1 MDPAKADCKAWV
13 LVFFVCLGATMSGLL
28 LILFSVGDGEP
39 PEMEP
44 SRYRDLNL
52 THRYMSEE
60 EWLSWFQE
68 QRKKI
73 VLLTAGPPFI
83 VIAIIFLRPVM
94 FFMQRMEDRRGF
106 VNVPPINYKSSVK
119 KYAPIFSTIVLLS
132 VGLALTV
139 VGNVVSSEFWLLR
152 GCEICEEKNFQFQRQ
167 LKICRIVGPLV
178 ISFGVLLPIVCIL
191 YRHVKKKIGDDED
204 ISDVI
209 GQMLSKCL
217 SCVPRTTTDRTE
229 SVRNPPEPHSVEP
242 GDVPANPVTGSYPRN
257 SAQQPEGQCVHPIS
271 TAQPS
276 LTQCQN
282 ASPQIRQCY
291 QPYRE
296 ELPPP
301 SYESV
306 VNQNLALPNAPPL
319 ETSGISQGF

>member
-1 MDPAKADCKAWV
+1 
-13 LVFFVCLGATMSGLL
+13 
-28 LILFSVGDGEP
+28 
-39 PEMEP
+39 MEP
-44 SRYRDLNL
+44 VINRHLYR
-52 THRYMSEE
+52 SEE
-60 EWLSWFQE
+60 DWLSWFQE
-68 QRKKI
+68 QRKQLALI
-73 VLLTAGPPFI
+73 TAGPPII
-83 VIAIIFLRPVM
+83 VVAIFFLWLT
-94 FFMQRMEDRRGF
+94 FFFEQRRLNRQAGIND
-106 VNVPPINYKSSVK
+106 PPITCKFLVR
-119 KYAPIFSTIVLLS
+119 KYGLIFPTIVLLAI
-132 VGLALTV
+132 GLALTV
-139 VGNVVSSEFWLLR
+139 VGNVVPAFWVLR

-204 ISDVI
+204 IRDLI

-217 SCVPRTTTDRTE
+217 FCVPRTTTYHTE
-229 SVRNPPEPHSVEP
+229 SVQNPPELRSIEL

-257 SAQQPEGQCVHPIS
+257 SAQQPEGQCLHPVS

-276 LTQCQN
+276 LTQYHN

-306 VNQNLALPNAPPL
+306 VNQNRSPKVSGKALDL
-319 ETSGISQGF
+319 ETRLDLETICEV

>member
-1 MDPAKADCKAWV
+1 
-13 LVFFVCLGATMSGLL
+13 MSGVA
-28 LILFSVGDGEP
+28 LILLSVGDKK

-44 SRYRDLNL
+44 SRFRDLNL
-52 THRYMSEE
+52 THSYMSEE

-83 VIAIIFLRPVM
+83 VIGIIFLRPWM
-94 FFMQRMEDRRGF
+94 LLKQRNDDRRANI
-106 VNVPPINYKSSVK
+106 NVPPINCKFSTVK
-119 KYAPIFSTIVLLS
+119 KYALIFSTIVLLS
-132 VGLALTV
+132 VGVALTV
-139 VGNVVSSEFWLLR
+139 VGNVVSEFWLLR

-191 YRHVKKKIGDDED
+191 YRHVKKKIGNDED

-217 SCVPRTTTDRTE
+217 SCVPRTTTDHTE
-229 SVRNPPEPHSVEP
+229 SVQNPPEPHSIEL
-242 GDVPANPVTGSYPRN
+242 GDVPANPVTRSYPRN

-271 TAQPS
+271 AAQPS
-276 LTQCQN
+276 LTQHQN

-306 VNQNLALPNAPPL
+306 VNQNLAMPSAPPS